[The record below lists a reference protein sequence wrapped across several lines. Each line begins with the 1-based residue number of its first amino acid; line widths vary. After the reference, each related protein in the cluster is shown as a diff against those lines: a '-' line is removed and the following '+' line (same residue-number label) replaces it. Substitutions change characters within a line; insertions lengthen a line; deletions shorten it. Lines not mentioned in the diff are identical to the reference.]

1 MEPSIKKPG
10 QLATERLTSKVRL
23 QKNIDLVSGIKANQ
37 QGMVDALDYLK
48 KGFSITDSSGLLLD
62 AWGERFAIPR
72 EGRDDDSYRI
82 ALLQGAGTQSVSL
95 QSRRAVGGF
104 IQLAYSLTWLRL
116 NRVGLSTGAIGA
128 AFNRVPLRAVFVQCG
143 AMAPDIELPETLVA
157 ATFAGDIYSAATPPN
172 VKLAH
177 HAPMFPGN
185 AFPAV
190 WGGIKYERTQ
200 KTVMATATKGI
211 RVTATKSLLT
221 RIEGTKT
228 VNGNELMEP
237 FNTLV
242 TVKKMK
248 VTNG

>member
-37 QGMVDALDYLK
+37 QGMADALDYLK

-62 AWGERFAIPR
+62 AWGERFAITR
-72 EGRDDDSYRI
+72 EGRDDDSYRS
-82 ALLQGAGTQSVSL
+82 ALLQGAGAQSVSL

-116 NRVGLSTGAIGA
+116 SRVGLSMGAVGA

-143 AMAPDIELPETLVA
+143 AMAPGIELPETLVA

-172 VKLAH
+172 VKLTH

-185 AFPAV
+185 VFPAV

-211 RVTATKSLLT
+211 RVTSTKSIFA
-221 RIEGTKT
+221 RVEGTRT
-228 VNGNELMEP
+228 VNGNELLEP